1 LRLLS
6 IRFETTGTNQEI
18 SDGLHSRVG
27 EVEVRPPIYHKVFEK
42 YLRISE
48 PALLS
53 EAYDFWV
60 GVYSPK
66 FRAEIEEIETYF
78 ALSGIKAKA
87 QDFVDNSIVNE
98 LDREGFFEQINNKYG
113 LR

>member
-1 LRLLS
+1 
-6 IRFETTGTNQEI
+6 
-18 SDGLHSRVG
+18 
-27 EVEVRPPIYHKVFEK
+27 
-42 YLRISE
+42 
-48 PALLS
+48 LLS